1 MHLHYIVICLQSIQ
15 ILRIFKIF
23 QYASLIDGLM
33 VMMLTLKACLKEL
46 FLLVMYLLIAM
57 FIFATSVSFLE
68 LQSEMGVGVPDCVYG
83 YWWAIITMTTV
94 GYGDFYPSTV
104 GGYFVG
110 VLCAISGII
119 LTALPVA
126 IIGSHFNVYWEHNR
140 KRRRLLFAA
149 LKKKHKQK
157 NISAGTTTSDISK
170 LNSQE

>member
-1 MHLHYIVICLQSIQ
+1 
-15 ILRIFKIF
+15 
-23 QYASLIDGLM
+23 
-33 VMMLTLKACLKEL
+33 
-46 FLLVMYLLIAM
+46 
-57 FIFATSVSFLE
+57 
-68 LQSEMGVGVPDCVYG
+68 
-83 YWWAIITMTTV
+83 MTTV